1 MIKTMNARYPGRDA
15 HTGQRFSVGAEIRY
29 DTVTRKAW
37 LSDAPIRADYVG
49 KNIPTA
55 AGETV
60 EVRLKESEGKD
71 EVVICE
77 KAK

>member
-37 LSDAPIRADYVG
+37 LSDAPIRADYVSDIVDFGDG
-49 KNIPTA
+49 KQYYRNKN
-55 AGETV
+55 G
-60 EVRLKESEGKD
+60 R
-71 EVVICE
+71 CE
-77 KAK
+77 DAPCCGCCTI